1 MEGIVRRRNSG
12 WSKLNQISSLD
23 VDGDGESFES
33 CTQFLYVRY
42 AINRFY
48 KISVFAKSFG
58 ISFHACCFETF
69 SIKYL
74 WLFQDRRYV
83 VHYVSVPKKLLD
95 NYPVSSSAISYPIAD
110 NYRCRLWNH
119 PRWIITGCLSA
130 FFFFFILRKLIFNTL
145 HYSQH
150 LERV

>member
-74 WLFQDRRYV
+74 WLFQDRRHTVTSSTTFLCQRSYSIIIPSLRPQLV
-83 VHYVSVPKKLLD
+83 ILLQT
-95 NYPVSSSAISYPIAD
+95 
-110 NYRCRLWNH
+110 
-119 PRWIITGCLSA
+119 ITDVGCE
-130 FFFFFILRKLIFNTL
+130 TT
-145 HYSQH
+145 QD
-150 LERV
+150 E